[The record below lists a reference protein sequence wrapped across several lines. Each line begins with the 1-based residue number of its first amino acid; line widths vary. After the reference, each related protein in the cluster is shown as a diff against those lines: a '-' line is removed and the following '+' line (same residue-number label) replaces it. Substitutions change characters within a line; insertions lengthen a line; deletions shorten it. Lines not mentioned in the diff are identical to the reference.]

1 MGAAIARGNQ
11 FLNGNWA
18 LLVKE
23 PKMNIIGNK
32 KETIKEEKRTEEKN
46 QNRQKSPNRLVRTV
60 TSAPLEEDQFI

>member
-1 MGAAIARGNQ
+1 
-11 FLNGNWA
+11 
-18 LLVKE
+18 
-23 PKMNIIGNK
+23 MNIIGNK